1 MLGAQAA
8 DPPVST
14 VDAQPPS
21 PAGGGGSAS
30 KQPGSATALASL
42 PAQLARA
49 ERAKKWRAFLLTAP
63 LLLFLLLTFLGPI
76 GALLTRSVVDTDLAS
91 ALPHVSREIKRW
103 DGRELPDEATYA
115 ALIDDIRAARDA
127 GTLAPAA
134 TRLNY
139 DISGF
144 RSLLFSTGRQLPD
157 RLEHPA
163 RDTLVGIDPKWGEI
177 ETWGAIER
185 ASGPVTALFVLAA
198 LDLKRTAAGS
208 LVAAPKE
215 ETIFVQVLGRTFGI
229 ATAVTVLCLLL
240 GYPLAY
246 VLASLPART
255 ANALLVLVLL
265 PFWTSLLV
273 RTSAWIV
280 LLQHEGVIN
289 SGLLQAGLID
299 APLELLYRR
308 AAVYTA
314 MTHVLLPFMV
324 LPLYAAMKTIP
335 AVHVRAALSL
345 GATPLTAFWRVYA
358 PQTLPAVGAGV
369 LMVFIQALGYY
380 ITPALVGGP
389 DDQMLSYF
397 IAFYASRTI
406 NWGMAAALSLAL
418 LAATVALYWVYDRLV
433 GIDRIR
439 MA

>member
-1 MLGAQAA
+1 VQRREAAA
-8 DPPVST
+8 DGGAPARRDVLRPSAP
-14 VDAQPPS
+14 DRSLAQ
-21 PAGGGGSAS
+21 
-30 KQPGSATALASL
+30 
-42 PAQLARA
+42 QLAAA
-49 ERAKKWRAFLLTAP
+49 ERARKWRAFLLTAP
-63 LLLFLLLTFLGPI
+63 LLAFLLLVFLGPI
-76 GALLTRSVVDTDLAS
+76 GALLARSVVDTEFSS
-91 ALPHVSREIKRW
+91 AMPNVAREIRRW
-103 DGRELPDEATYA
+103 DGRALPDEATFA
-115 ALIDDIRAARDA
+115 ALIDDVRAARVA
-127 GTLAPAA
+127 GTLAPVA

-144 RSLLFSTGRQLPD
+144 RSLLFTTGRSLSDPLQG
-157 RLEHPA
+157 PA
-163 RDTLVGIDPKWGEI
+163 HDALIAIDPKWAEV
-177 ETWGAIER
+177 ETWGAIAR
-185 ASGPVTALFVLAA
+185 ASGPVTSLFLLASV
-198 LDLKRTAAGS
+198 DLKRTADGRIAS
-208 LVAAPKE
+208 APADEK
-215 ETIFVQVLGRTFGI
+215 IFVQVLGRTFGI

-246 VLASLPART
+246 VLASLPTRT
-255 ANALLVLVLL
+255 ANMLLVLVLL

-289 SGLLQAGLID
+289 SALLQAGMIE
-299 APLELLYRR
+299 APFELLYRR
-308 AAVYTA
+308 AAVYAA

-324 LPLYAAMKTIP
+324 LPLYAAMKSIP
-335 AVHVRAALSL
+335 PAHVRAALSL
-345 GATPLTAFWRVYA
+345 GATPLAAFWRVYA

-397 IAFYASRTI
+397 IAFYASKTI

-418 LAATVALYWVYDRLV
+418 LAATVALYWVYDRLI

-439 MA
+439 MS

>member
-1 MLGAQAA
+1 MQQRERAA
-8 DPPVST
+8 DRT
-14 VDAQPPS
+14 
-21 PAGGGGSAS
+21 PAGTGAARASA
-30 KQPGSATALASL
+30 PDASL
-42 PAQLARA
+42 AQQLAAA
-49 ERAKKWRAFLLTAP
+49 ERVRKWRAFLLTAP
-63 LLLFLLLTFLGPI
+63 LLAFLLLTFLGPI
-76 GALLTRSVVDTDLAS
+76 GALLTRSVVDTEFS
-91 ALPHVSREIKRW
+91 AAMPNAAREIRRW
-103 DGRELPDEATYA
+103 DGQSLPDEATFA
-115 ALIDDIRAARDA
+115 ALVGDVRAARAA
-127 GTLAPAA
+127 GTLAPVA

-144 RSLLFSTGRQLPD
+144 RSLLFATGRRLPD
-157 RLEHPA
+157 ELQGPA
-163 RDTLVGIDPKWGEI
+163 RDTLVEIDPKWGEV
-177 ETWGAIER
+177 ETWGAIAR
-185 ASGPVTALFVLAA
+185 AAGPVTSLFALAA
-198 LDLKRTAAGS
+198 VDLKRTANGDFIG
-208 LVAAPKE
+208 APADE
-215 ETIFVQVLGRTFGI
+215 RIFVQVLGRTFGI

-246 VLASLPART
+246 VLASLPTRT

-289 SGLLQAGLID
+289 SALLQAGMID
-299 APLELLYRR
+299 VPFELLYRR
-308 AAVYTA
+308 AAVYAA

-324 LPLYAAMKTIP
+324 LPLYAAMRSIP
-335 AVHVRAALSL
+335 AAHVRAALSL

-397 IAFYASRTI
+397 IAFYASKTI
-406 NWGMAAALSLAL
+406 NWGMAAALSVVL

-433 GIDRIR
+433 GIDKIR

>member
-1 MLGAQAA
+1 MQPREPETAGR
-8 DPPVST
+8 PP
-14 VDAQPPS
+14 AGPS
-21 PAGGGGSAS
+21 PQRTPA
-30 KQPGSATALASL
+30 PGQSLAR
-42 PAQLARA
+42 QLAAA
-49 ERAKKWRAFLLTAP
+49 ERSKKWRAFLLTAP

-76 GALLTRSVVDTDLAS
+76 GALLSRSVVDTEFAA
-91 ALPHVSREIKRW
+91 ALPNVSREIRRW
-103 DGRELPDEATYA
+103 DGHALPDEATFA
-115 ALIDDIRAARDA
+115 ALIADVRAARAAD
-127 GTLAPAA
+127 TLAPAA

-139 DISGF
+139 DVSGF
-144 RSLLFSTGRQLPD
+144 RSLLFSTGRRLPD
-157 RLEHPA
+157 QLQGSA
-163 RDTLVGIDPKWGEI
+163 RDTLTEIDPKWAEV
-177 ETWGAIER
+177 ETWGAIAR
-185 ASGPVTALFVLAA
+185 ASGPVTSLFVLAA
-198 LDLKRTAAGS
+198 LDLKRTAGGEFIG
-208 LVAAPKE
+208 APAE
-215 ETIFVQVLGRTFGI
+215 EKIFVQVLARTFAI
-229 ATAVTVLCLLL
+229 ATAVTILCLALA
-240 GYPLAY
+240 YPLAY
-246 VLASLPART
+246 VLASLPTRT
-255 ANALLVLVLL
+255 SNALLVLVLL

-289 SGLLQAGLID
+289 EALLQTGLIES
-299 APLELLYRR
+299 ALELLYRR
-308 AAVYTA
+308 SAVYAA

-324 LPLYAAMKTIP
+324 LPLYAGMRSIP
-335 AVHVRAALSL
+335 PAHVRAALSL

-397 IAFYASRTI
+397 IAFYASKTI
-406 NWGMAAALSLAL
+406 NWGMAAALSVAL

>member
-1 MLGAQAA
+1 M
-8 DPPVST
+8 T
-14 VDAQPPS
+14 PS
-21 PAGGGGSAS
+21 PASV
-30 KQPGSATALASL
+30 PLAR
-42 PAQLARA
+42 QLARA
-49 ERAKKWRAFLLTAP
+49 ERAKKLGAALLTAP

-76 GALLTRSVVDTDLAS
+76 GGLLVKSFVDTELAE
-91 ALPHVSREIKRW
+91 ALPRVTREIGRW
-103 DGRELPDEATYA
+103 DGRELPDEPTYA
-115 ALIDDIRAARDA
+115 ALIDDVRAARTA

-139 DISGF
+139 DVSGF
-144 RSLLFSTGRQLPD
+144 RSLLFSTGRQLP
-157 RLEHPA
+157 EAPA
-163 RDTLVGIDPKWGEI
+163 ASARETLIGIDPRWGEV
-177 ETWGAIER
+177 ETWGAIAR
-185 ASGPVTALFVLAA
+185 ASGPTTSLFLLAA
-198 LDLKRTAAGS
+198 VDLRRTADGRLAG
-208 LVAAPKE
+208 APRE
-215 ETIFVQVLGRTFGI
+215 EAIFVQVLGRTFAI

-246 VLASLPART
+246 VLATAPART
-255 ANALLVLVLL
+255 ANVLLVLVLL

-289 SGLLQAGLID
+289 SALLQGGLID
-299 APLELLYRR
+299 APLEMLYRR

-324 LPLYAAMKTIP
+324 LPLYAVMKTIP
-335 AVHVRAALSL
+335 PVHMRAALSL
-345 GATPLTAFWRVYA
+345 GARPLAAFWRVYA
-358 PQTLPAVGAGV
+358 PQTLPGVGAGV

-397 IAFYASRTI
+397 VAFYASRTI

-418 LAATVALYWVYDRLV
+418 LAATVALYYVYDRLV

-439 MA
+439 MG

>member
-1 MLGAQAA
+1 VQVPESEAGDGPLAGVEPARS
-8 DPPVST
+8 PV
-14 VDAQPPS
+14 
-21 PAGGGGSAS
+21 
-30 KQPGSATALASL
+30 PGSSLAQ
-42 PAQLARA
+42 QLAAA
-49 ERAKKWRAFLLTAP
+49 ERSRKWRAFLLTAP

-76 GALLTRSVVDTDLAS
+76 GALLARSVVDTEFA
-91 ALPHVSREIKRW
+91 AAMPNVSREIKRW
-103 DGRELPDEATYA
+103 DGHALPDEATFA
-115 ALIDDIRAARDA
+115 ALIDDVRAARAA
-127 GTLAPAA
+127 GALAPAA

-139 DISGF
+139 DVSGF
-144 RSLLFSTGRQLPD
+144 RSLLFSTGRRLPD
-157 RLEHPA
+157 QLQGPA
-163 RDTLVGIDPKWGEI
+163 RETLTEIDPKWGEV
-177 ETWGAIER
+177 ETWGAISR
-185 ASGPVTALFVLAA
+185 ASGPVTSLFVLAA
-198 LDLKRTAAGS
+198 LDLRRTASGTFAS
-208 LVAAPKE
+208 APADEK
-215 ETIFVQVLGRTFGI
+215 IFVQVLFRTFSI
-229 ATAVTVLCLLL
+229 ATAVTILCLAL

-255 ANALLVLVLL
+255 SNMLLVLVLL

-289 SGLLQAGLID
+289 SALLQTGMIE

-308 AAVYTA
+308 AAVYAA

-324 LPLYAAMKTIP
+324 LPLYAAMRSIP
-335 AVHVRAALSL
+335 AAHVRAALSL
-345 GATPLTAFWRVYA
+345 GARPLTAFWRVYA
-358 PQTLPAVGAGV
+358 PQTLPAVGAGG

-397 IAFYASRTI
+397 IAFYASKTI

>member
-1 MLGAQAA
+1 VNAA
-8 DPPVST
+8 D
-14 VDAQPPS
+14 
-21 PAGGGGSAS
+21 AGLSSRDLGGHSGPRNSAGSA
-30 KQPGSATALASL
+30 GALA
-42 PAQLARA
+42 AQLARA

-63 LLLFLLLTFLGPI
+63 LLLFLLLTFVGPI
-76 GALLTRSVVDTDLAS
+76 GALLARSVVDTDLAA
-91 ALPHVSREIKRW
+91 ALPNVTREIRRW
-103 DGRELPDEATYA
+103 DGSALPDEATFA
-115 ALIDDIRAARDA
+115 ALIDDVRSARTA

-139 DISGF
+139 DVSGF
-144 RSLLFSTGRQLPD
+144 RSLLFSTARQLPD
-157 RLEHPA
+157 SLQRSARNTLLE
-163 RDTLVGIDPKWGEI
+163 IDPKWSEI
-177 ETWGAIER
+177 ETWGAIAR
-185 ASGPVTALFVLAA
+185 ASGPVTSLFLLASV
-198 LDLKRTAAGS
+198 DMKRTASGE
-208 LVAAPKE
+208 LVAAPKD
-215 ETIFVQVLGRTFGI
+215 ETIFVQVLGRTFAI
-229 ATAVTVLCLLL
+229 AIAVTVLCLLL

-246 VLASLPART
+246 VLASAPTRT

-289 SGLLQAGLID
+289 SALLQAGLID
-299 APLELLYRR
+299 GPLELLYRR
-308 AAVYTA
+308 AAVYAA

-324 LPLYAAMKTIP
+324 LPLYAGMRTIP

-345 GATPLTAFWRVYA
+345 GATPLVAFRRVYA

-397 IAFYASRTI
+397 IAFYASKTI

-418 LAATVALYWVYDRLV
+418 LAATIALYWVYDRLV

>member
-1 MLGAQAA
+1 VQQRERAA
-8 DPPVST
+8 DRT
-14 VDAQPPS
+14 
-21 PAGGGGSAS
+21 PAGTGAARASA
-30 KQPGSATALASL
+30 PDASL
-42 PAQLARA
+42 AQQLAAA
-49 ERAKKWRAFLLTAP
+49 ERVRKWRAFLLTAP
-63 LLLFLLLTFLGPI
+63 LLAFLLLTFLGPI
-76 GALLTRSVVDTDLAS
+76 GALLTRSVVDTEFS
-91 ALPHVSREIKRW
+91 AAMPNAAREIRRW
-103 DGRELPDEATYA
+103 DGQSLPDEATFA
-115 ALIDDIRAARDA
+115 ALVGDVRAARAA
-127 GTLAPAA
+127 GTLAPVA

-144 RSLLFSTGRQLPD
+144 RSLLFATGRRLPD
-157 RLEHPA
+157 ELQGPA
-163 RDTLVGIDPKWGEI
+163 RDTLVEIDPKWGEV
-177 ETWGAIER
+177 ETWGAIAR
-185 ASGPVTALFVLAA
+185 AAGPVTSLFALAA
-198 LDLKRTAAGS
+198 VDLKRTANGDFIG
-208 LVAAPKE
+208 APADE
-215 ETIFVQVLGRTFGI
+215 RIFVQVLGRTFGI

-246 VLASLPART
+246 VLASLPTRT

-289 SGLLQAGLID
+289 SALLQAGMID
-299 APLELLYRR
+299 VPFELLYRR
-308 AAVYTA
+308 AAVYAA

-324 LPLYAAMKTIP
+324 LPLYAAMRSIP
-335 AVHVRAALSL
+335 AAHVRAALSL

-397 IAFYASRTI
+397 IAFYASKTI
-406 NWGMAAALSLAL
+406 NWGMAAALSVVL

-433 GIDRIR
+433 GIDKIR

>member
-1 MLGAQAA
+1 MQARASADAGDRPRAQRDSARTSSP
-8 DPPVST
+8 DP
-14 VDAQPPS
+14 
-21 PAGGGGSAS
+21 
-30 KQPGSATALASL
+30 ALAN
-42 PAQLARA
+42 QLATA

-76 GALLTRSVVDTDLAS
+76 GALLTRSVVDSEFA
-91 ALPHVSREIKRW
+91 AAMPNVSREIRRW
-103 DGRELPDEATYA
+103 DGRSLPDESTFA
-115 ALIDDIRAARDA
+115 ALIDDVRSARDA
-127 GTLAPAA
+127 NTLAPAA

-139 DISGF
+139 DTSGF
-144 RSLLFSTGRQLPD
+144 RSLLFATARRLPD
-157 RLEHPA
+157 EVSGPA
-163 RDTLVGIDPKWGEI
+163 RDTLTEIDSRWGEV
-177 ETWGAIER
+177 ETWGVISR
-185 ASGPVTALFVLAA
+185 ASGPVTSLFVLAA
-198 LDLKRTAAGS
+198 LDLRRTAGGEFLS
-208 LVAAPKE
+208 APADEK
-215 ETIFVQVLGRTFGI
+215 IFVQVLFRTFSI
-229 ATAVTVLCLLL
+229 ATAVTILCLVL

-246 VLASLPART
+246 MLASLPTRT
-255 ANALLVLVLL
+255 ANMLLVLVLL

-289 SGLLQAGLID
+289 SALLQAGMIEV
-299 APLELLYRR
+299 PFELLYRR
-308 AAVYTA
+308 AAVYAA

-324 LPLYAAMKTIP
+324 LPLYAAMRTIP
-335 AVHVRAALSL
+335 VAHVRAALSL
-345 GATPLTAFWRVYA
+345 GATPFTAFWRVYA

-397 IAFYASRTI
+397 IAFYASKTI

-418 LAATVALYWVYDRLV
+418 LAATVALYWVYDRLI